1 MGLVMKIRNITGL
14 VLMGLS
20 LAVEAQYGCGTPYN
34 PPCQVQIQPRI
45 PSGQDMYN
53 LTNSF
58 DPGKAF
64 NDGFNSSQRYD
75 LQEQELQLRKQEIEL
90 RRMEI
95 EKRKRQLQQ

>member
-1 MGLVMKIRNITGL
+1 MGLPL
-14 VLMGLS
+14 VS
-20 LAVEAQYGCGTPYN
+20 SAQYGCGTPYTA
-34 PPCQVQIQPRI
+34 PCQVRIQPQA
-45 PSGQDMYN
+45 PSGQDMFN

-90 RRMEI
+90 RRMEL
-95 EKRKRQLQQ
+95 ERRKRALQQ

>member
-1 MGLVMKIRNITGL
+1 MRLNL
-14 VLMGLS
+14 L
-20 LAVEAQYGCGTPYN
+20 LALPMLGFTIVAEAQYGCGTPYTA
-34 PPCQVQIQPRI
+34 PCQVRIQPQV
-45 PSGQDMYN
+45 PSGQDMFN

-64 NDGFNSSQRYD
+64 NDGFNSSQRHD

-95 EKRKRQLQQ
+95 ERRKRQLQQ

>member
-1 MGLVMKIRNITGL
+1 MRLRHL
-14 VLMGLS
+14 
-20 LAVEAQYGCGTPYN
+20 LALPALGFALIVQAQYGCGTPYTS
-34 PPCQVQIQPRI
+34 PCQVQIQPRI

-64 NDGFNSSQRYD
+64 NDGLSASQKYD

-90 RRMEI
+90 RRLEI

>member
-1 MGLVMKIRNITGL
+1 MRFHCLLGLALLGF
-14 VLMGLS
+14 
-20 LAVEAQYGCGTPYN
+20 AVFAEAQSGCGTPYTS
-34 PPCQVQIQPRI
+34 PCQVQIQRQN
-45 PSGQDMYN
+45 SLQDLQNVM
-53 LTNSF
+53 NSF

-90 RRMEI
+90 RRLEI